1 VMVGIDIVDVSR
13 ITDAVEKYGDRF
25 LDKVFTRE
33 EIAYATQRKR
43 ADESFAGR
51 FAAKEAFMKA
61 IGRRLAWKDINVL
74 QSRGRPYIEFH
85 GTRYDG
91 ISISH
96 EQAYAVSVVVI

>member
-1 VMVGIDIVDVSR
+1 LIGIDIVDVSR
-13 ITDAVEKYGDRF
+13 ITDMVEKYGDRF
-25 LDKVFTRE
+25 LDRIFTRE
-33 EIAYATQRKR
+33 EIAYAGQRKM
-43 ADESFAGR
+43 ADESLAGR

-74 QSRGRPYIEFH
+74 QNEGRPYIEFH

-96 EQAYAVSVVVI
+96 ERAYAVSVVMIQ

>member
-1 VMVGIDIVDVSR
+1 LIGIDIVDISR
-13 ITDAVEKYGDRF
+13 ITDMVEKYGDRF
-25 LDKVFTRE
+25 LDKIFTRE
-33 EIAYATQRKR
+33 EIAYAGQRKM
-43 ADESFAGR
+43 ADESLAGR

-74 QSRGRPYIEFH
+74 QNEGRPYIEFH

-96 EQAYAVSVVVI
+96 ERAYAVSVVMIQ

>member
-1 VMVGIDIVDVSR
+1 MVGIDIVDVSR
-13 ITDAVEKYGDRF
+13 IADAVEKYGNRF
-25 LDKVFTRE
+25 LDKVFTGE
-33 EIAYATQRKR
+33 EIAYAAQRKR

-61 IGRRLAWKDINVL
+61 IGRRLVWKDINVL
-74 QSRGRPYIEFH
+74 QSKGKPYIEFH

-96 EQAYAVSVVVI
+96 EKTYAVAMVVI